1 MFKILWNQKSKPIV
15 FRILIYGIFFQIIIL
30 MFLLRSRSSG
40 NQEEAQLILN
50 VSISPRA
57 MENDKTRRIYDTTLD
72 ANSLRSEEDVVDV

>member
-1 MFKILWNQKSKPIV
+1 
-15 FRILIYGIFFQIIIL
+15 

>member
-57 MENDKTRRIYDTTLD
+57 MENDKTRRFDFE
-72 ANSLRSEEDVVDV
+72 NSEIVDYFKFQNL